1 MVGASYR
8 VYEDYEK
15 FITDFLFSVIDNG
28 YSAIIVNYKDY
39 QGLVASLNGKVLN
52 GNTIALGVEYGDL
65 FDKDI
70 AIAMI
75 GDGNIMVTVYDN
87 GYMTGEPVTYPNK
100 EQAFSPMVYFVE
112 AEAADSAIKYA
123 ITSTI
128 VPFKIEQ
135 KIRI

>member
-39 QGLVASLNGKVLN
+39 QGLIASLNGKVLN

-65 FDKDI
+65 FDEDI
-70 AIAMI
+70 TTAQN
-75 GDGNIMVTVYDN
+75 GDGNIMVTVYDT

-100 EQAFSPMVYFVE
+100 EQAFIPMVYFVE
-112 AEAADSAIKYA
+112 AEAADNAIKYA